1 MKLKLYTILLSTI
14 VAVGCSSIFASELPG
29 SPNNY
34 IFGSMLTRMYSPF
47 KTLIPYNLTYMPG
60 LGSESYVASLLNSPY
75 QTCHKKV
82 SKEWLVENL
91 KLYLL
96 TGGY

>member
-1 MKLKLYTILLSTI
+1 M
-14 VAVGCSSIFASELPG
+14 F
-29 SPNNY
+29 
-34 IFGSMLTRMYSPF
+34 TRMYSPF
-47 KTLIPYNLTYMPG
+47 KTLIPNNFTYMPG
-60 LGSESYVASLLNSPY
+60 LGSESYVASLLNSPS
-75 QTCHKKV
+75 QTCHTKV